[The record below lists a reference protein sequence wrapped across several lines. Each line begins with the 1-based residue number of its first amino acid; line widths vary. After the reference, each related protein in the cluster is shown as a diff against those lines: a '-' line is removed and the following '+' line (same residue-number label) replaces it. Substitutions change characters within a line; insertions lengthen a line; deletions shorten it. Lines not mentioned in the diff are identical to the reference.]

1 MRKFILIASMVLVSA
16 AAQAGQDRSLTLASS
31 EQPAAV
37 EQSQEQSQEQP
48 KAVEAPKATAA
59 PAEIPAYVA
68 RPAAVDT
75 TPTTE
80 APKADASKPATDKTA
95 QAPKADKPRHR
106 HESTEARVI
115 YELHRHGIYW

>member
-16 AAQAGQDRSLTLASS
+16 AAHAGPGRGLTLASS
-31 EQPAAV
+31 EEPAAI
-37 EQSQEQSQEQP
+37 EQP
-48 KAVEAPKATAA
+48 KAVDQPKATKAPKDTEAPKAT
-59 PAEIPAYVA
+59 ETPAYVA
-68 RPAAVDT
+68 RPAAIEP
-75 TPTTE
+75 TPE
-80 APKADASKPATDKTA
+80 APKADLSKPATDKAA

>member
-1 MRKFILIASMVLVSA
+1 MRTFILVSA
-16 AAQAGQDRSLTLASS
+16 MVLASATAHAGSDRSLTLASS

-37 EQSQEQSQEQP
+37 EQP
-48 KAVEAPKATAA
+48 KAAEAPKATEA
-59 PAEIPAYVA
+59 PAATETPAYVA
-68 RPAAVDT
+68 RPAAVE
-75 TPTTE
+75 PTTE
-80 APKADASKPATDKTA
+80 NTKADASKPAGDKTA